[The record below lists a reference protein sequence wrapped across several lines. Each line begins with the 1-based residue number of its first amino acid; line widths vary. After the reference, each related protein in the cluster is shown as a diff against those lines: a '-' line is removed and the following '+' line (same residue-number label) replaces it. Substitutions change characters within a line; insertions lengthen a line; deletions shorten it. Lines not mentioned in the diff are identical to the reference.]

1 VSDPPLEPEPPRGP
15 DSPGIPPRLTAQL
28 IVIFYG
34 AMIAL
39 AVLLAWIFSIP
50 SLFHLP
56 PGPRLLPD
64 GPLAWGAGIAL
75 GLLAHGLGELARRR
89 FEWARSFYTRM
100 AELLGPVST
109 PWVIVAAASSG
120 FAEELL
126 FRGALLPVAGLWLQ
140 AFFFGLVHVGPDRSM
155 RFWPFYAAVMG
166 VLFGVL
172 YQQSG
177 SLLAP
182 VLAHFTVNYFGL
194 SALVSSSPK
203 S

>member
-1 VSDPPLEPEPPRGP
+1 M
-15 DSPGIPPRLTAQL
+15 TAQL
-28 IVIFYG
+28 IVLFYG
-34 AMIAL
+34 AMIGLAL
-39 AVLLAWIFSIP
+39 LLAWIFSIP

-56 PGPRLLPD
+56 TGPRLLPE
-64 GPLAWGAGIAL
+64 GPIAWGTGIVL
-75 GLLAHGLGELARRR
+75 GLLAHGLGEVARRN
-89 FEWARSFYTRM
+89 FEWARSFYSRM
-100 AELLGPVST
+100 AELLGPVSR
-109 PWVIVAAASSG
+109 PWVIIAAASSG

-126 FRGALLPVAGLWLQ
+126 FRGALLPVTGLWLQ

-166 VLFGVL
+166 VFFGVL

-194 SALVSSSPK
+194 SRLIASGPESSGAAGR
-203 S
+203 